1 MTIDP
6 EKWYN
11 DRQRAAACRSGKA
24 TEEQKAIIQNEGAL
38 SQERPKVANPAE
50 QLQNSLG
57 ALDKF
62 GGFQLLK
69 GLIKG
74 VENMDPRRK
83 AVKNIFLTDST
94 YADSRKKLKNELA
107 LWLNILEDGEADPM
121 AIIEACQAKS
131 RKAEKNLR
139 DNLFAIHDEVRNLE
153 VAYRALD
160 SFFANAGQGKVD
172 CITLMN
178 VNKEELGEHD
188 SEDTI
193 AIRGELEQYYDRLS
207 LKNNYSLL
215 VVPGYLG
222 DADTIRMWSQT
233 AYRNKVLMVTDFK
246 DSQNFSMLKDELD
259 DANLQGQDASLANV
273 VMTCN
278 YLLGRKRSEI
288 AGEDDD
294 LYVPGSAALAGRMT
308 NTDEIVIAQ
317 GAAGKKYGTLSNV
330 KGARLDLRKSEIA
343 ALIDQGVIPIV
354 EEDGRTMAFSNRSLY
369 NGATLGLQEY
379 PIVRVFDWIGKV
391 FQNFFND
398 EAFINWNSAV
408 KAELQQAVHDF
419 LSDYK
424 GPGKLIENYNLKGI
438 NQDPKT
444 KDIKI
449 EVELKPFFAA
459 KNFFIELT
467 GHNGQAG
474 VEWDQNVS

>member
-1 MTIDP
+1 M
-6 EKWYN
+6 
-11 DRQRAAACRSGKA
+11 AAEELKQ
-24 TEEQKAIIQNEGAL
+24 EEQGQAL
-38 SQERPKVANPAE
+38 ELREREKIENPAAL
-50 QLQNSLG
+50 LQDSLG
-57 ALDKF
+57 GLDKF
-62 GGFQLLK
+62 GGFQMLK

-83 AVKNIFLTDST
+83 AVKNIFLSDAA
-94 YADSRKKLKNELA
+94 YADSRKKLKNELE
-107 LWLNILEDGEADPM
+107 LWVNILEAGGTDPM
-121 AIIEACQAKS
+121 EIIEQCKAKCA
-131 RKAEKNLR
+131 KAETNLKN
-139 DNLFAIHDEVRNLE
+139 NLFTIHDEVQKLE
-153 VAYRALD
+153 ITYRALD
-160 SFFANAGQGKVD
+160 SFFANAGQGKID
-172 CITLMN
+172 CLTLMN
-178 VNKEELGEHD
+178 VNKEELEYHD

-193 AIRGELEQYYDRLS
+193 AIRDELEKYYDRLS

-215 VVPGYLG
+215 IVPGYLG
-222 DADTIRMWSQT
+222 DANTIRMWADT
-233 AYRNKVLMVTDFK
+233 AYRNKVIMLTDFK
-246 DSQNFSMLKDELD
+246 DSLNFEMLKDELD
-259 DANLQGQDASLANV
+259 DANMQSQDAKMANV
-273 VMTCN
+273 VMTAN
-278 YLLGRKRSEI
+278 YLLGRKKSEL

-294 LYVPGSAALAGRMT
+294 LYVPASAALAGRMT

-330 KGARLDLRKSEIA
+330 KGARMDLRKSEIA
-343 ALIDQGVIPIV
+343 ALIDQGVIPMV

-398 EAFINWNSAV
+398 EAFINWNSSV

>member
-1 MTIDP
+1 M
-6 EKWYN
+6 
-11 DRQRAAACRSGKA
+11 A
-24 TEEQKAIIQNEGAL
+24 TEEQKVATQAELGFK
-38 SQERPKVANPAE
+38 EREKIENPAGL
-50 QLQNSLG
+50 LQDSLG
-57 ALDKF
+57 GLDKY
-62 GGFQLLK
+62 GGFQLIK

-83 AVKNIFLTDST
+83 AVKNIFLSEGT
-94 YADSRKKLKNELA
+94 YADSRKKLKNELS
-107 LWLNILEDGEADPM
+107 LWLDILEKGGDDPM
-121 AIIEACQAKS
+121 AIIESCQKDCG
-131 RKAEKNLR
+131 KAERNLSE
-139 DNLFAIHDEVRNLE
+139 NLFAIHDEIRNLE

-188 SEDTI
+188 SEDTV

-215 VVPGYLG
+215 VMPGYLG
-222 DADTIRMWSQT
+222 DADIVRMWSQT

-273 VMTCN
+273 VMTAN
-278 YLLGRKRSEI
+278 YILGRKKSEI
-288 AGEDDD
+288 ANEDDD
-294 LYVPGSAALAGRMT
+294 LYVPASAALAGRMT

-317 GAAGKKYGTLSNV
+317 GAAGKKYGTLGGV
-330 KGARLDLRKSEIA
+330 KGARMDLRKSEIA
-343 ALIDQGVIPIV
+343 ALIDQGVVPVV

-398 EAFINWNSAV
+398 EAFINWNSQV
-408 KAELQQAVHDF
+408 KGELQQAIHDF

-438 NQDPKT
+438 NQDAKT
-444 KDIKI
+444 KDISI
-449 EVELKPFFAA
+449 QVELKPFFAA
-459 KNFFIELT
+459 KNFLIELT

-474 VEWDQNVS
+474 VDWDQNVS

>member
-1 MTIDP
+1 MAAEEMKKEVAGQP
-6 EKWYN
+6 VELQEK
-11 DRQRAAACRSGKA
+11 QQAQQEAAS
-24 TEEQKAIIQNEGAL
+24 L
-38 SQERPKVANPAE
+38 QE
-50 QLQNSLG
+50 SLDG
-57 ALDKF
+57 LNKF

-83 AVKNIFLTDST
+83 AIKNIFLSDSA
-94 YADSRKKLKNELA
+94 YADNRKKLKNELE
-107 LWLNILEDGEADPM
+107 LWVSILDGEATDPM
-121 AIIEACQAKS
+121 AIIDSCKAKCQ
-131 RKAEKNLR
+131 KAEQCLSN
-139 DNLFAIHDEVRNLE
+139 NLFAIHDELHKLE
-153 VAYRALD
+153 VTYRALD
-160 SFFANAGQGKVD
+160 SFFANAGQGKID
-172 CITLMN
+172 CLTLMN
-178 VNKEELGEHD
+178 VNKEELEYHD
-188 SEDTI
+188 SEDTL
-193 AIRGELEQYYDRLS
+193 AIRDELERYYDRLS

-215 VVPGYLG
+215 IVPGYLG
-222 DADTIRMWSQT
+222 DANTIRMWADT
-233 AYRNKVLMVTDFK
+233 AYRNKVMMLTDFK

-259 DANLQGQDASLANV
+259 DANMQGQDAKLANV

-278 YLLGRKRSEI
+278 YILGRKKSEL

-294 LYVPGSAALAGRMT
+294 LYLPASAALAGRMT

-343 ALIDQGVIPIV
+343 ALIDQGVIPMV

-369 NGATLGLQEY
+369 NGATIGLQEY

-398 EAFINWNSAV
+398 EAFINWNSSV

-474 VEWDQNVS
+474 VEWDQTVQ

>member
-1 MTIDP
+1 MKKEAVGQP
-6 EKWYN
+6 VELQEK
-11 DRQRAAACRSGKA
+11 KK
-24 TEEQKAIIQNEGAL
+24 TEGPAKSL
-38 SQERPKVANPAE
+38 QESIA
-50 QLQNSLG
+50 G
-57 ALDKF
+57 LDKF

-74 VENMDPRRK
+74 IENMDPRRK
-83 AVKNIFLTDST
+83 AVKNIFLSDSA
-94 YADSRKKLKNELA
+94 YKEARNKLKNELS
-107 LWLNILEDGEADPM
+107 LWVSILEGQASDPM
-121 AIIEACQAKS
+121 TIIDACKQQ
-131 RKAEKNLR
+131 RDKAENNMKT
-139 DNLFAIHDEVRNLE
+139 NLFTIHDELRKLE
-153 VAYRALD
+153 VTYRSLD
-160 SFFANAGQGKVD
+160 SFFANAGQGKID
-172 CITLMN
+172 CISLMN
-178 VNKEELGEHD
+178 VNKEELEYHD
-188 SEDTI
+188 SDDTV
-193 AIRGELEQYYDRLS
+193 AIRDEMERYYDRLS

-222 DADTIRMWSQT
+222 DATTIRMWADT
-233 AYRNKVLMVTDFK
+233 AYRNKVMMLTDFK
-246 DSQNFSMLKDELD
+246 DSLDFDMLKNELD
-259 DANLQGQDASLANV
+259 DANLQSQDAKLANV

-278 YLLGRKRSEI
+278 YILGRKKSEL

-294 LYVPGSAALAGRMT
+294 LYLPASAALAGKMT
-308 NTDEIVIAQ
+308 NTEEIVIAQ

-343 ALIDQGVIPIV
+343 ALIDQGVIPMV

-369 NGATLGLQEY
+369 NGATIGLQEY

-408 KAELQQAVHDF
+408 KADLQQAVHDF

-444 KDIKI
+444 KDISVQ
-449 EVELKPFFAA
+449 VELKPFFAA

-474 VEWDQNVS
+474 VEWDQNVT

>member
-1 MTIDP
+1 MS
-6 EKWYN
+6 
-11 DRQRAAACRSGKA
+11 A
-24 TEEQKAIIQNEGAL
+24 EEQKKEAL
-38 SQERPKVANPAE
+38 GEELQLKERQKVEAPVKSLQESIA
-50 QLQNSLG
+50 G
-57 ALDKF
+57 LDKF

-74 VENMDPRRK
+74 IENMDPRRK
-83 AVKNIFLTDST
+83 AVKNIFLSDSA
-94 YADSRKKLKNELA
+94 YKDSRTKLRNELS
-107 LWLNILEDGEADPM
+107 LWVSILEGQATDPM
-121 AIIEACQAKS
+121 AIIDACKQE
-131 RKAEKNLR
+131 RDKAEQNMKT
-139 DNLFAIHDEVRNLE
+139 NLFTIHDEVKKLE
-153 VAYRALD
+153 VTYRSLD
-160 SFFANAGQGKVD
+160 SFFANAGQGKID
-172 CITLMN
+172 CISLMN
-178 VNKEELGEHD
+178 VNKDELEYHD
-188 SEDTI
+188 SDDTV
-193 AIRGELEQYYDRLS
+193 AIRDEMERYYDRLS

-222 DADTIRMWSQT
+222 DAATIRMWADT
-233 AYRNKVLMVTDFK
+233 AYRNKVIMLTDFR
-246 DSQNFSMLKDELD
+246 DSLDFDMLKNELD
-259 DANLQGQDASLANV
+259 DANLQSQDAKLANV

-278 YLLGRKRSEI
+278 YILGRKKSEL

-294 LYVPGSAALAGRMT
+294 VYLPASAALAGKMT
-308 NTDEIVIAQ
+308 NTEEIVIAQ

-343 ALIDQGVIPIV
+343 ALIDQGVIPMV

-369 NGATLGLQEY
+369 NGATIGLQEY

-398 EAFINWNSAV
+398 EAFINWNSQV
-408 KAELQQAVHDF
+408 KADLQQAVHDF

-444 KDIKI
+444 KDISVQ
-449 EVELKPFFAA
+449 VELKPFFAA

-474 VEWDQNVS
+474 VEWDQNIT

>member
-1 MTIDP
+1 M
-6 EKWYN
+6 
-11 DRQRAAACRSGKA
+11 AAEELKQ
-24 TEEQKAIIQNEGAL
+24 EEQGQAL
-38 SQERPKVANPAE
+38 ELREREKIENPA
-50 QLQNSLG
+50 QLLQDSIG
-57 ALDKF
+57 GLDKF
-62 GGFQLLK
+62 GGFQMLK

-83 AVKNIFLTDST
+83 AVKNIFLNDAAYSD
-94 YADSRKKLKNELA
+94 ARNKLKNELE
-107 LWLNILEDGEADPM
+107 LWVSIFEEGGTDPM
-121 AIIEACQAKS
+121 EIIEQCKAKCA
-131 RKAEKNLR
+131 KAENNLKN
-139 DNLFAIHDEVRNLE
+139 NLFTIHDEVHNLE
-153 VAYRALD
+153 VTYRALD
-160 SFFANAGQGKVD
+160 SFFANAGQGKID
-172 CITLMN
+172 CLTLMN
-178 VNKEELGEHD
+178 VNKEELEYHD
-188 SEDTI
+188 SDDTL
-193 AIRGELEQYYDRLS
+193 AIRDELEKYYDRLS

-215 VVPGYLG
+215 IVPGYLG
-222 DADTIRMWSQT
+222 DANTIRMWADT
-233 AYRNKVLMVTDFK
+233 AYRNKVIMLTDFK
-246 DSQNFSMLKDELD
+246 DSLNFEMLKDELD
-259 DANLQGQDASLANV
+259 DANMQSQDAKMANV
-273 VMTCN
+273 VMTAN
-278 YLLGRKRSEI
+278 YILGRKKSEL

-294 LYVPGSAALAGRMT
+294 LYVPASAALAGRMT
-308 NTDEIVIAQ
+308 NTEETVIAQ

-330 KGARLDLRKSEIA
+330 KGARMDLRKSEIA
-343 ALIDQGVIPIV
+343 ALIDQGVIPMV

-398 EAFINWNSAV
+398 EAFINWNSSV

>member
-1 MTIDP
+1 MTGQP
-6 EKWYN
+6 VELQEK
-11 DRQRAAACRSGKA
+11 QQTQQEAAS
-24 TEEQKAIIQNEGAL
+24 L
-38 SQERPKVANPAE
+38 QE
-50 QLQNSLG
+50 SLDG
-57 ALDKF
+57 LNKF

-83 AVKNIFLTDST
+83 AIKNIFLSDSA
-94 YADSRKKLKNELA
+94 YADNRKKLKNELE
-107 LWLNILEDGEADPM
+107 LWVSILDGEATDPM
-121 AIIEACQAKS
+121 AIIDSCKAKCQ
-131 RKAEKNLR
+131 KAEQCLSN
-139 DNLFAIHDEVRNLE
+139 NLFAIHDELHKLE
-153 VAYRALD
+153 VTYRALD
-160 SFFANAGQGKVD
+160 SFFANAGQGKID
-172 CITLMN
+172 CLTLMN
-178 VNKEELGEHD
+178 VNKEELEYHD
-188 SEDTI
+188 SEDTL
-193 AIRGELEQYYDRLS
+193 AIRDELERYYDRLS

-215 VVPGYLG
+215 IVPGYLG
-222 DADTIRMWSQT
+222 DANTIRMWADT
-233 AYRNKVLMVTDFK
+233 AYRNKVMMLTDFK

-259 DANLQGQDASLANV
+259 DANMQGQDAKLANV

-278 YLLGRKRSEI
+278 YILGRKKSEL

-294 LYVPGSAALAGRMT
+294 LYLPASAALAGRMT

-343 ALIDQGVIPIV
+343 ALIDQGVIPMV

-369 NGATLGLQEY
+369 NGATIGLQEY

-398 EAFINWNSAV
+398 EAFINWNSSV

-474 VEWDQNVS
+474 VEWDQTVQ

>member
-1 MTIDP
+1 MQTKANLQQILNVF
-6 EKWYN
+6 EM
-11 DRQRAAACRSGKA
+11 A
-24 TEEQKAIIQNEGAL
+24 TEEQKIELTNNPEEL
-38 SQERPKVANPAE
+38 KERVKTESPAE
-50 QLQNSLG
+50 LLQSSLIG
-57 ALDKF
+57 LDKY

-83 AVKNIFLTDST
+83 AVKNIFLSDST
-94 YADSRKKLKNELA
+94 YSEARKKLAKELA
-107 LWLNILEDGEADPM
+107 IWINILENSSSDPIE
-121 AIIEACQAKS
+121 IIDSC
-131 RKAEKNLR
+131 KAECAKAEENLKN
-139 DNLFAIHDEVRNLE
+139 NLFNVHDEIRNLE
-153 VAYRALD
+153 IAYRALD
-160 SFFANAGQGKVD
+160 SFFANAGQNKVD

-178 VNKEELGEHD
+178 VNKEELSDND

-193 AIRGELEQYYDRLS
+193 AVREELEQYYDRLS
-207 LKNNYSLL
+207 LKNNYSML

-222 DADTIRMWSQT
+222 DADTIRMWAQT
-233 AYRNKVLMVTDFK
+233 AYKNKVIMVTDFK
-246 DSQNFSMLKDELD
+246 DSQNFPMLKEELE
-259 DANLQGQDASLANV
+259 DANLQGQDIQLANV
-273 VMTCN
+273 IMTCN
-278 YLLGRKRSEI
+278 YILGRKKSEL
-288 AGEDDD
+288 AEEDDD
-294 LYVPGSAALAGRMT
+294 IYIPASAALAGKMS
-308 NTDEIVIAQ
+308 NTEEIIIAQ

-330 KGARLDLRKSEIA
+330 KGARMDLRKSEIA
-343 ALIDQGVIPIV
+343 SLIDEGVIPMV

-398 EAFINWNSAV
+398 EAFINWNSQV
-408 KAELQQAVHDF
+408 KGELQQAIHDF

-444 KDIKI
+444 KDISI
-449 EVELKPFFAA
+449 QVELKPFFAA
-459 KNFFIELT
+459 KNFLIELT

-474 VEWDQNVS
+474 VDWDQNVQ